1 MTYAKEKERKY
12 KCETCQKRF
21 LGSNDLRKHNR
32 IHTNEKPYV
41 CHDCNR
47 GFRQAGSLKNHIA
60 SQHSSGVVQS
70 SEIYVC
76 NYCKKVFP
84 IKERLR
90 LHLRV
95 HTGDK
100 PYVCELCPKKFARGG
115 QLVQHR
121 RTHTGSRPYVCPEC
135 NSAFTCSANLKL
147 HVKRHQ
153 EIRDFI
159 CDICGKS
166 FFRRDALKK
175 HLNCYHQN
183 VKAFH
188 CKICNKELKGHLPQ
202 HMRTHRKDKPH
213 GCAHCGARFAQ
224 RSQLT
229 VHQRIHSGEKP
240 YRCQVCWKAF
250 AHSTALKLHTRR
262 HTGEKPFACVL
273 CENIAFAQ
281 LPHLKKHMLCIH
293 KTSKPYVCK
302 YCKSFH
308 KTKIDMENHYL
319 KCKVYTEMPIVEVKQ
334 EKNSV
339 EPPMSIEKMRFLLAI
354 LLKKISAPERLD
366 ELGFNKRLIDDV
378 LEESIE
384 NSGRQPCKDADISI
398 AEKLK
403 QNVQILLEWT
413 VPKQYMEKFRTE
425 QRSTEELLEELTS

>member
-1 MTYAKEKERKY
+1 MTYAKEKSRNYE
-12 KCETCQKRF
+12 CGICQKRF
-21 LGSNDLRKHNR
+21 LGNNDLRKHIR
-32 IHTNEKPYV
+32 IHTNERPFV
-41 CHDCNR
+41 CKDCNK
-47 GFRQAGSLKNHIA
+47 GFRQSGSLKNHIA
-60 SQHSSGVVQS
+60 SRHSLGLQS
-70 SEIYVC
+70 KEIYIC
-76 NYCKKVFP
+76 NYCQKHFP

-100 PYVCELCPKKFARGG
+100 PYICKECSKCFARGG
-115 QLVQHR
+115 QLVQHM
-121 RTHTGSRPYVCPEC
+121 RTHTGLRPYTCTEC
-135 NSAFTCSANLKL
+135 DSSFTCSANLKMHL
-147 HVKRHQ
+147 KRHF
-153 EIRDFI
+153 EIRDYV

-166 FFRRDALKK
+166 FFRRDALRK
-175 HLNCYHQN
+175 HLNCYHAN

-202 HMRTHRKDKPH
+202 HMRMHKRDKPH

-262 HTGEKPFACVL
+262 HTGEKPFVCVL
-273 CENIAFAQ
+273 CKSVAFSQ

-293 KTSKPYVCK
+293 KTNKPYVCRF
-302 YCKSFH
+302 CTSFH
-308 KTKIDMENHYL
+308 KTKSDLESHL
-319 KCKVYTEMPIVEVKQ
+319 VKCKKCTQLPEVDHRVPINV
-334 EKNSV
+334 V
-339 EPPMSIEKMRFLLAI
+339 EPAMAIEKMRFLLAI
-354 LLKKISAPERLD
+354 LLKKISTPDRLE

-378 LEESIE
+378 LIESIAS
-384 NSGRQPCKDADISI
+384 SGREPCKDFELPV

-403 QNVQILLEWT
+403 RNVQILLEWT
-413 VPKQYMEKFRTE
+413 VPKHYMEKFKIE